1 MDFLRHPDGV
11 DTRYLG
17 LTPAQY
23 GSLLVTGLGVAILAT
38 RKAAP
43 PAPSKPTLP
52 TLEVPPPAN
61 ETDEPPRGSVA
72 P

>member
-23 GSLLVTGLGVAILAT
+23 GSLLVTGLGVMILAT
-38 RKAAP
+38 RKAVP
-43 PAPSKPTLP
+43 PAASAVRTID
-52 TLEVPPPAN
+52 VPAPRD
-61 ETDEPPRGSVA
+61 TDEPPRGSVA